1 MMTINSPHEIRS
13 TPSIF
18 VIPQIAA
25 LWIASD
31 LGYYILFSGGYDT
44 EPVRITLYYVFWLVL
59 TAFSFRSVYYAWKP
73 MVNRLLAYTV
83 LCAGSAGIVLY
94 ITYILPHFPA
104 IVWTKFWQ
112 PPSELLFATP
122 WYFLPK
128 SIEIM
133 LQQILVAA
141 MVLTFSFYELSL
153 REISIWCAVFFGGAH
168 LLLVFG
174 GDGWIHVITFTA
186 AAVAAS
192 FIFPYLILRVKNGFI
207 YSYFLHWLFYAVAT
221 VLARLVF
228 SF

>member
-104 IVWTKFWQ
+104 IVWTKFW
-112 PPSELLFATP
+112 
-122 WYFLPK
+122 
-128 SIEIM
+128 
-133 LQQILVAA
+133 
-141 MVLTFSFYELSL
+141 
-153 REISIWCAVFFGGAH
+153 R
-168 LLLVFG
+168 
-174 GDGWIHVITFTA
+174 FT
-186 AAVAAS
+186 
-192 FIFPYLILRVKNGFI
+192 N
-207 YSYFLHWLFYAVAT
+207 
-221 VLARLVF
+221 
-228 SF
+228 